1 MLVPDLEKE
10 FLRHQ
15 CGILKTSFRVNML
28 RDGYSG
34 VEIDN
39 LLSDIEKTAILRSG
53 YDPSKN
59 D

>member
-15 CGILKTSFRVNML
+15 CGILKASFRVNML